1 MAKTATASSSELG
14 LGLGLP
20 EAIAQVPTPAKAG
33 RSADVITLR
42 GSTDTVVEFFGFAI
56 NSILYQ
62 RGVYPA
68 ESFAQVSKYG
78 LKILVT
84 QDKGLQA
91 YIGEV
96 LEQIKGWMMSSQ
108 VKKLVIVV
116 ASQISGETL
125 ERWTFDVQ
133 VNEEAVSAGQ
143 VQQTQAELV
152 RQQKDIQAII
162 RQITASVTF
171 LPLLDEPCSFDLLI
185 YTDKLAEVPDAWD
198 ESDPKYIVGGSQEV
212 KLRSFTTKV
221 HKVEG
226 AVSYKHEG

>member
-1 MAKTATASSSELG
+1 MSVSKAFKVESSSTLRDA
-14 LGLGLP
+14 LSLV
-20 EAIAQVPTPAKAG
+20 ATPARAAA
-33 RSADVITLR
+33 ADVITLR
-42 GSTDTVVEFFGFAI
+42 GSVDTVVEFFGFAI

-68 ESFAQVSKYG
+68 DSFAMVTKYG

-96 LEQIKGWMMSSQ
+96 LQRIKGWMMDSQ

-116 ASQISGETL
+116 ASQITGDTL
-125 ERWTFDVQ
+125 ERWTFDVKANQ
-133 VNEEAVSAGQ
+133 EAVATEE
-143 VQQTQAELV
+143 VQQTRADLV

-185 YTDKLAEVPDAWD
+185 YTDKWAEVTEAWD
-198 ESDPKYIVGGSQEV
+198 ESDPKYIAGGSQEV
-212 KLRSFTTKV
+212 KLRSFSTKV

-226 AVSYKHEG
+226 AVSYKYEG

>member
-1 MAKTATASSSELG
+1 MFVSKTATSSH
-14 LGLGLP
+14 LP
-20 EAIAQVPTPAKAG
+20 EVLADVPTPAKGG
-33 RSADVITLR
+33 RAANVITLR

-68 ESFAQVSKYG
+68 ESFAQVTKYG

-84 QDKGLQA
+84 QDRGLQA

-96 LEQIKGWMMSSQ
+96 LEQLKSWMMSSQ
-108 VKKLVIVV
+108 VKKLVLVV
-116 ASQISGETL
+116 ASQLSGETL
-125 ERWTFDVQ
+125 ERWTFEVQ

-185 YTDKLAEVPDAWD
+185 YTDKWAEVPDAWD

-226 AVSYKHEG
+226 AVSYKYEG

>member
-1 MAKTATASSSELG
+1 MFVSKTASSS
-14 LGLGLP
+14 GLP
-20 EAIAQVPTPAKAG
+20 EALANVPTPAKAG
-33 RSADVITLR
+33 RAADVITLR

-68 ESFAQVSKYG
+68 ESFAQVTKYG

-84 QDKGLQA
+84 QDRGLQA

-96 LEQIKGWMMSSQ
+96 LEQIKGWMMNSE
-108 VKKLVIVV
+108 VKKLVVVV
-116 ASQISGETL
+116 ASQLSGDTL
-125 ERWTFDVQ
+125 ERWTFDVK
-133 VNEEAVSAGQ
+133 VNQDAPLEGQ
-143 VQQTQAELV
+143 VQQTQADLV

-185 YTDKLAEVPDAWD
+185 YTDKYAEVPSAWD

-212 KLRSFTTKV
+212 KLRSFSTKV

-226 AVSYKHEG
+226 AVAYKYDSFEE

>member
-1 MAKTATASSSELG
+1 MFVSKTGNSST
-14 LGLGLP
+14 LP
-20 EAIAQVPTPAKAG
+20 EALAQVPTPAKAA
-33 RSADVITLR
+33 RAADVITLR

-68 ESFAQVSKYG
+68 ESFAQVTKYG

-96 LEQIKGWMMSSQ
+96 LQQLKGWMMDSQ
-108 VKKLVIVV
+108 VKKLVVVV
-116 ASQISGETL
+116 ASQLSGDTL
-125 ERWTFDVQ
+125 ERWTFDLQ
-133 VNEEAVSAGQ
+133 VNEEMAAAGQ
-143 VQQTQAELV
+143 LQQTQAELV

-171 LPLLDEPCSFDLLI
+171 LPLLDEPCSFDLLV
-185 YTDKLAEVPDAWD
+185 YTDKFADVPEAWD
-198 ESDPKYIVGGSQEV
+198 ESDPKYIVGDKQEV
-212 KLRSFTTKV
+212 KLRSFTTKI
-221 HKVEG
+221 HKIEG
-226 AVSYKHEG
+226 AVSYKYEA

>member
-1 MAKTATASSSELG
+1 MFASKTANSS
-14 LGLGLP
+14 GLP
-20 EAIAQVPTPAKAG
+20 EALASVPTPAKAG
-33 RSADVITLR
+33 RAADVITLR

-68 ESFAQVSKYG
+68 ESFAQVTKYG

-84 QDKGLQA
+84 QDRGLQA

-96 LEQIKGWMMSSQ
+96 LEQIKGWMMNSE
-108 VKKLVIVV
+108 VKKLVVVV
-116 ASQISGETL
+116 ASQLSGDTL
-125 ERWTFDVQ
+125 ERWTFDVK
-133 VNEEAVSAGQ
+133 VNQDAASEGQ
-143 VQQTQAELV
+143 VQQTQADLV

-185 YTDKLAEVPDAWD
+185 YTDKYAEVPSAWD

-212 KLRSFTTKV
+212 KLRSFSTKV

-226 AVSYKHEG
+226 AVSYKYDSFEG

>member
-1 MAKTATASSSELG
+1 MDSQAPRSS
-14 LGLGLP
+14 LP
-20 EAIAQVPTPAKAG
+20 EGLAQVATPAKSG

-42 GSTDTVVEFFGFAI
+42 GSIDTVVEFFGFAV

-62 RGVYPA
+62 RGVYPPDRF
-68 ESFAQVSKYG
+68 SQVTKYG

-84 QDKGLQA
+84 QDRDVQA
-91 YIGEV
+91 FIGEV
-96 LEQIKGWMMSSQ
+96 LEQVKGWMIDTQ
-108 VKKLVIVV
+108 VKKLVVV
-116 ASQISGETL
+116 IASALSGETL
-125 ERWTFDVQ
+125 ERWTFDVE
-133 VNEEAVSAGQ
+133 VNEEAVAAGA

-171 LPLLDEPCSFDLLI
+171 LPLLDEPCCFDLLI
-185 YTDKLAEVPDAWD
+185 YTDKWAEVPDAWD
-198 ESDPKYIVGGSQEV
+198 ESDPKYIVGGHQEV

-226 AVSYKHEG
+226 AVSYKYEG

>member
-1 MAKTATASSSELG
+1 MFVSKTASSS
-14 LGLGLP
+14 LP
-20 EAIAQVPTPAKAG
+20 EVIANIPTPAKGPRAPE
-33 RSADVITLR
+33 SANVITLR
-42 GSTDTVVEFFGFAI
+42 GSTDQVVEFFGFAI

-68 ESFAQVSKYG
+68 ESFGQVSKYG

-96 LEQIKGWMMSSQ
+96 LEQLKGWMMECQ
-108 VKKLVIVV
+108 VKKLVLVV
-116 ASQISGETL
+116 ASQLSGDTL
-125 ERWTFDVQ
+125 ERWTFDLQ
-133 VNEEAVSAGQ
+133 IKEAAAAAGE
-143 VQQTQAELV
+143 VEQTQAERV

-185 YTDKLAEVPDAWD
+185 YTDKMAEVPEAWD
-198 ESDPKYIVGGSQEV
+198 ESDPKYIVGDQQEV
-212 KLRSFTTKV
+212 KLRSFTTKI
-221 HKVEG
+221 HTVESSV
-226 AVSYKHEG
+226 AYKYDA